1 MAAFQ
6 PRSSSPSK
14 ASVRKEIQKL
24 LDLSRAAEIR
34 GDYKN
39 SAKYGEDA
47 YQLSLILADLD

>member
-24 LDLSRAAEIR
+24 LDLSRAAEIK